1 MCLGSKG
8 CGKIGESD
16 PIGPLVE
23 KGFGVVDLAQ
33 RSRNLYKRP
42 LWQAGYEKRYHENI
56 TVDV

>member
-42 LWQAGYEKRYHENI
+42 L
-56 TVDV
+56 